1 MPPVS
6 VTMHAWKSALP
17 ACAPELEDEADEEV
31 DEPVELDELL
41 LAVDFE
47 PQPAAARATTA
58 AVAAI
63 LVMLVVRTAPPP
75 VGFEFTATMWTTV
88 DSVSRPYLLVSQ
100 FSACG
105 ATSQYTCDPGTC
117 ELFRHDRTTLPGDY
131 GAHAPTSGKARER
144 DITGSMARGAGLR
157 C

>member
-6 VTMHAWKSALP
+6 VTMHAWKSAFEVEPLD
-17 ACAPELEDEADEEV
+17 EDVDEDEAED
-31 DEPVELDELL
+31 DEPVELDELE
-41 LAVDFE
+41 AAGVDFE

-58 AVAAI
+58 AVVAI

-75 VGFEFTATMWTTV
+75 DLFDNTATMWTTV
-88 DSVSRPYLLVSQ
+88 DSVSRPSLLVSQ

-117 ELFRHDRTTLPGDY
+117 DRFRHDRTTPPGDY
-131 GAHAPTSGKARER
+131 GAHAPRIDKSRER
-144 DITGSMARGAGLR
+144 DLWRQRPISA
-157 C
+157 